1 MLPDSRR
8 TSWGGLP
15 SPSNCR
21 YKGCRGEAST
31 SQPPPPRQPWA
42 RAGVRGRTPQAK
54 ATQRPAAGGEGGR
67 DDRLH
72 GAHASK
78 RPLHPQGWHAQRR
91 QRQGPYQADSSPA
104 QDPSQGR
111 NQAWSGLVSRAVWC
125 SVLLARG
132 HPVSTQPGGQ
142 PLPGA
147 PSDPSQQQPGQES
160 RDQAPTPVC
169 FSLGPRSKLAS
180 QTKATPLLA
189 RQPGQGLGPQG
200 ARRGVCGCLD
210 LSARAHRGGP
220 APVKDRSLP
229 MERGRSQGLAPAS
242 QRRGLTTG
250 GPRRSPPPLG
260 PGSRDRTMPSY
271 AQGPALTSVTLGTP
285 PPLCSWLAAPVHL
298 RPSDRASQV
307 PPWIHGNSSRCS
319 AFSAPQQTQPGPLPA
334 SSAFAAEV
342 PLLLTRSQGIRN
354 MKKLRKRED
363 GAFQKALQEFPPW
376 HRGLRTLRRL
386 QQHRFDPAQH
396 SGEGSSVAA
405 AKV

>member
-1 MLPDSRR
+1 M
-8 TSWGGLP
+8 
-15 SPSNCR
+15 
-21 YKGCRGEAST
+21 
-31 SQPPPPRQPWA
+31 
-42 RAGVRGRTPQAK
+42 
-54 ATQRPAAGGEGGR
+54 
-67 DDRLH
+67 
-72 GAHASK
+72 
-78 RPLHPQGWHAQRR
+78 
-91 QRQGPYQADSSPA
+91 
-104 QDPSQGR
+104 
-111 NQAWSGLVSRAVWC
+111 
-125 SVLLARG
+125 
-132 HPVSTQPGGQ
+132 
-142 PLPGA
+142 
-147 PSDPSQQQPGQES
+147 
-160 RDQAPTPVC
+160 
-169 FSLGPRSKLAS
+169 
-180 QTKATPLLA
+180 
-189 RQPGQGLGPQG
+189 
-200 ARRGVCGCLD
+200 
-210 LSARAHRGGP
+210 SARAHRGGP

-298 RPSDRASQV
+298 RPSDQASQV